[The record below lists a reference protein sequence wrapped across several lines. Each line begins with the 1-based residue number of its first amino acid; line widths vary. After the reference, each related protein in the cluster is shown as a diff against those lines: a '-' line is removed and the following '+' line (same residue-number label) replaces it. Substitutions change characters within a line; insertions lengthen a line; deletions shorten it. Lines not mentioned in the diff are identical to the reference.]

1 MEKRMEIKYS
11 GFVSLAGRP
20 NVGKST
26 LLNALMGQ
34 KIAIVSPKPQTT
46 RGRVVGIKTAGDRQ
60 IVFID
65 TPGLHSPRTAL
76 GDFMVKTA
84 QENIEDTDI
93 VLLVV
98 EARGA
103 VHKLERD
110 VIEWIKRTGQRS
122 ILVINKVDTVKDK
135 PRILAVIEAF
145 SALHDFDAVVPLSA
159 KSGRGVEILEKEL
172 LRLIPEGI
180 QYYPEDMV
188 SDQPERVRAAEIIRE
203 KMLYALSDEIPH
215 GVAVEVYEFAKRDG
229 RALYDIS
236 VNIICERKTHKSII
250 IGKGGEK
257 LKAIAT
263 AARVE
268 LEEMLGA
275 KVNLQCWIKV
285 KEDWR
290 NNRYL
295 IRNYG
300 YE

>member
-1 MEKRMEIKYS
+1 
-11 GFVSLAGRP
+11 
-20 NVGKST
+20 
-26 LLNALMGQ
+26 
-34 KIAIVSPKPQTT
+34 
-46 RGRVVGIKTAGDRQ
+46 
-60 IVFID
+60 
-65 TPGLHSPRTAL
+65 
-76 GDFMVKTA
+76 
-84 QENIEDTDI
+84 
-93 VLLVV
+93 
-98 EARGA
+98 
-103 VHKLERD
+103 
-110 VIEWIKRTGQRS
+110 
-122 ILVINKVDTVKDK
+122 
-135 PRILAVIEAF
+135 
-145 SALHDFDAVVPLSA
+145 
-159 KSGRGVEILEKEL
+159 
-172 LRLIPEGI
+172 
-180 QYYPEDMV
+180 MV

>member
-1 MEKRMEIKYS
+1 MEIKYS

-26 LLNALMGQ
+26 LLNAHMGQ

-46 RGRVVGIKTAGDRQ
+46 RGRVVGIRTAGDRQ
-60 IVFID
+60 VVFID

-98 EARGA
+98 EARDY

-110 VIEWIKRTGQRS
+110 VIDRIKRTGQKS

-135 PRILAVIEAF
+135 PRILAAIQAF

-159 KSGRGVEILEKEL
+159 KNGKGVDILEKEL
-172 LRLIPEGI
+172 FRLIPEGI

-215 GVAVEVYEFAKRDG
+215 GIAVEVYEFSKRDG
-229 RALYDIS
+229 RELYDIS
-236 VNIICERKTHKSII
+236 VNIVCERKTHKSII

-257 LKAIAT
+257 LKAIAS
-263 AARVE
+263 AARAE
-268 LEEMLGA
+268 LEQMLGC

-290 NNRYL
+290 NNQYL